1 MAVIDNLLKMFNQ
14 GQDNVL
20 LRFSLGNEFF
30 KAENLPEAERHLRAA
45 LQHDPKYS
53 AAWKVLG
60 KVLTAAGRHAEAVE
74 VFDKGILVA
83 EERGDIQAAKE
94 MRVFQKRS
102 NKALQAEN

>member
-1 MAVIDNLLKMFNQ
+1 
-14 GQDNVL
+14 
-20 LRFSLGNEFF
+20 
-30 KAENLPEAERHLRAA
+30 
-45 LQHDPKYS
+45 
-53 AAWKVLG
+53 
-60 KVLTAAGRHAEAVE
+60 VE